1 MAAAASPSSC
11 GGAPETS
18 IPPGVSMCGRDR
30 WGSSTAKKK
39 KEKYGHLRRKQNIQE
54 TLRLAYI
61 SLPLSSSMLK

>member
-39 KEKYGHLRRKQNIQE
+39 KEKKKR
-54 TLRLAYI
+54 
-61 SLPLSSSMLK
+61 SMGTFDGNKIYKKL